1 MNATSDQK
9 VLVFDFG
16 AQYGQRIMPV
26 NTVEDQIVA
35 IEESARKRSSVK
47 AIAIGI
53 IGCLLLGVG
62 MSLTMVTSDF
72 FALGIMVGIIGLAIA
87 GANFPLYKRDME
99 KMREIA
105 KPQIME
111 LASKL

>member
-1 MNATSDQK
+1 MTRNAQQIVEMYSYE
-9 VLVFDFG
+9 G
-16 AQYGQRIMPV
+16 PE

-35 IEESARKRSSVK
+35 IDESIRKKASTK

-72 FALGIMVGIIGLAIA
+72 FALGIIIGIVGLAIVC
-87 GANFPLYKRDME
+87 ANFPIYKRDLA
-99 KMREIA
+99 KMRAAA
-105 KPQIME
+105 KPQIMK